1 MQKAIDYRCRKNE
14 LTDSFSKLIFYTVRY
29 ESVLIL
35 LFVVNDV
42 DPGEQEFSFIRSAFD
57 RL

>member
-1 MQKAIDYRCRKNE
+1 MIIGAEKMSLLIVSVS
-14 LTDSFSKLIFYTVRY
+14 SFFYTVNY
-29 ESVLIL
+29 EAVLIL

-42 DPGEQEFSFIRSAFD
+42 DPGEQEFSFIRFAFD

>member
-1 MQKAIDYRCRKNE
+1 MIIGAEKMSLLK
-14 LTDSFSKLIFYTVRY
+14 LSVSSFFYTVNY
-29 ESVLIL
+29 EAVLIL